1 MPRFLF
7 LPIYSFSLWDEEHAP
22 QGDEGIHL
30 SLTLSYKERGNLE
43 GIFIPQDNISPNPLS
58 FLPIQPRLKYH

>member
-7 LPIYSFSLWDEEHAP
+7 PLIYSFSLWDEEHAP

-30 SLTLSYKERGNLE
+30 SLNLSYKERGNLE
-43 GIFIPQDNISPNPLS
+43 GIFIPQDNI
-58 FLPIQPRLKYH
+58 